1 MQTGELAQEQEKDS
15 WTEYEKVE
23 MVCWQT
29 GFPRPWSKAPEAV
42 SELNQNRKTETT
54 FVIAGGRPSV
64 IRGPRE
70 QLSSHLRVWGHT
82 QLELQ
87 SGRPG

>member
-1 MQTGELAQEQEKDS
+1 MAQEQEKDS
-15 WTEYEKVE
+15 WTECEKVE
-23 MVCWQT
+23 MVCWHT
-29 GFPRPWSKAPEAV
+29 CFPRPWSKEPEAV
-42 SELNQNRKTETT
+42 SELNLNRKTETT
-54 FVIAGGRPSV
+54 LVAAGRRPSV

-70 QLSSHLRVWGHT
+70 QLSAHLRVWGHT